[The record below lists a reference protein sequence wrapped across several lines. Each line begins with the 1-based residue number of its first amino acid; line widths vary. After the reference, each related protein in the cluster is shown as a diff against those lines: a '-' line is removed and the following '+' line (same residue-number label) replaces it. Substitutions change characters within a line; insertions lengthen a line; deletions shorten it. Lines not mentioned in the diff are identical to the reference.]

1 MTVIIH
7 LSKHGFTRFTSWE
20 VCVRWMNIM
29 HVKCLWDWQSAG
41 CSRVVSESVS
51 VCFKIYCLIV
61 MTLIA
66 ATYTVALRYTRT
78 ISSDLYFSTTA
89 VCITEIIKLMLSL
102 GMLVRWDLC
111 SLSSHQTCCHGD
123 GDGDGDVVSHR
134 ETGDVG
140 RCKSALVHHIF
151 RSPRE
156 LLKLSVPSVVYAI
169 QNNMAFVAL
178 SNLDA
183 AVYQVSESTEEH
195 QPCSR
200 RPSVLHKLALTLTKH
215 TWSSSTRSLGW
226 LDNERQVF
234 WRRLELH
241 FAEQGASGSRVEDLR
256 VRVNMTIKQYINC
269 TVMFVLKRHEF
280 HTEPRPRE
288 SSVCLFWLMI
298 GCLCW
303 GAGQTDNCLCCV
315 WLLC

>member
-1 MTVIIH
+1 
-7 LSKHGFTRFTSWE
+7 
-20 VCVRWMNIM
+20 MND
-29 HVKCLWDWQSAG
+29 VKCLWDWQQVVLVLFQSLWVFGLRSTVWSSWLWSLPRTLWLSDTPEPSHQTCTSPPPQSASLRSSNS
-41 CSRVVSESVS
+41 CSVWACWWGET
-51 VCFKIYCLIV
+51 C
-61 MTLIA
+61 
-66 ATYTVALRYTRT
+66 AL
-78 ISSDLYFSTTA
+78 
-89 VCITEIIKLMLSL
+89 CHW
-102 GMLVRWDLC
+102 G
-111 SLSSHQTCCHGD
+111 SSHQTCCHGD
-123 GDGDGDVVSHR
+123 GDVDVVSHR

-183 AVYQVSESTEEH
+183 AVYQVSEH

-200 RPSVLHKLALTLTKH
+200 RPSVLQKLALTLTKH

-226 LDNERQVF
+226 LDKYRQVF
-234 WRRLELH
+234 WRRLGLN
-241 FAEQGASGSRVEDLR
+241 FAGRGASGSRVEDLR

-269 TVMFVLKRHEF
+269 TVMFVLISHGLTKLTVHRA
-280 HTEPRPRE
+280 PPQRI
-288 SSVCLFWLMI
+288 VCLFWLMI